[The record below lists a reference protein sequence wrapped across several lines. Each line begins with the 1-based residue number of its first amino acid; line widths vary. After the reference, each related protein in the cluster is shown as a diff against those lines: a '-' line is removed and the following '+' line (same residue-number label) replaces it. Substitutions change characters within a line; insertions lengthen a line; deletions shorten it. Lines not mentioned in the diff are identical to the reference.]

1 MARAGERQVADVDRL
16 RDIYADITRI
26 LSAMSPRERM
36 LVAFA
41 GVAAFIFV
49 GSIAL
54 TTVQGATARKE
65 ASIEEKKMALEQ
77 IAVYARSY
85 GDNERTR
92 KEVEAR
98 LGGTPVR
105 LMSLMQDLADKNGLT
120 IGSMNDRGESN
131 LDDVK
136 ESVVEVSIA
145 SAPVAKLVS
154 ILNEIEKNPR
164 PVKVRK
170 MRVKPN
176 SSDETLNVTLTVA
189 SYQLTKS

>member
-1 MARAGERQVADVDRL
+1 MNRL
-16 RDIYADITRI
+16 RDLLADLARI
-26 LSAMSPRERM
+26 VSSMSPRERM
-36 LVAFA
+36 LVSLA
-41 GVAAFIFV
+41 GVAAFFFF

-54 TTVQGATARKE
+54 TTVQSATARKE
-65 ASIEEKKMALEQ
+65 TAIEEKKLALEQ
-77 IAVYARSY
+77 VAAYAATY
-85 GDNERTR
+85 GDNERMR

-98 LGGTPVR
+98 LSGTPIR

-131 LDDVK
+131 IDDVK
-136 ESVVEVSIA
+136 ESVVEVTIA
-145 SAPVAKLVS
+145 SAPVPKLVS
-154 ILNEIEKNPR
+154 ILNEIERNPR

-176 SSDETLNVTLTVA
+176 SADETLNVTLTVA

>member
-1 MARAGERQVADVDRL
+1 MDRL
-16 RDIYADITRI
+16 RDLLADITRI
-26 LSAMSPRERM
+26 LSSMSPRERM
-36 LVAFA
+36 LVSLA
-41 GVAAFIFV
+41 GVAAFIFI

-65 ASIEEKKMALEQ
+65 TSIEEKKMALEQ
-77 IAVYARSY
+77 VAIYARSY
-85 GDNERTR
+85 GENERAR
-92 KEVEAR
+92 KQIEAR
-98 LGGTPVR
+98 LGGTPIR

-131 LDDVK
+131 IDDVK

-145 SAPVAKLVS
+145 SAPVTKLVS

-176 SSDETLNVTLTVA
+176 STDDTLNVTLTVA